1 MKNKK
6 IQLSHKLSYI
16 LRHNPYSVGLS
27 LNEYGYVKTDDLI
40 ETLKKEY
47 GGFDFNYLKEIV
59 DTDKKHRFSFS
70 EDYSLI
76 RANYGHSIKCD
87 LSLPSII
94 PPDVLYHGTA
104 KKYVDEI
111 LLFGLNRQQRN
122 YVHLSTNIETARE
135 VGSRHGE
142 VVILKVDAKK
152 LKQDG
157 FNFYKATDN
166 IYLTGDVPVDYIE
179 ILGDK
184 HTHCTMCGKKLDI
197 WDKHEKFYFDKYIG
211 YGSKHD
217 LKHIRFD
224 LCCDCFDKVM
234 DKILPMFDEKPIEE
248 YEENYVG
255 EFTKE
260 KSKNKGEIK

>member
-1 MKNKK
+1 MENEKNK
-6 IQLSHKLSYI
+6 LSHKLSYI

-47 GGFDFNYLKEIV
+47 EHFDFNYLKEIV

-76 RANYGHSIKCD
+76 MANYGHSIKCD
-87 LSLPSII
+87 LGLPSII

-157 FNFYKATDN
+157 FIFYKATDN
-166 IYLTGDVPVDYIE
+166 IYLTNDIPVRYLE
-179 ILGDK
+179 VVK
-184 HTHCTMCGKKLDI
+184 
-197 WDKHEKFYFDKYIG
+197 
-211 YGSKHD
+211 
-217 LKHIRFD
+217 
-224 LCCDCFDKVM
+224 
-234 DKILPMFDEKPIEE
+234 
-248 YEENYVG
+248 
-255 EFTKE
+255 
-260 KSKNKGEIK
+260 